1 MPSSAMSD
9 RQGSPM
15 ITPPVAAERAPYKLD
30 DIIDIA
36 VGVFLERGFDSA
48 SMEHLAKA
56 AGITK
61 SSIYYHV
68 SGKEELL
75 RLGVN
80 RALDALFA
88 VLDEPESLQGPA
100 ADRFRHI
107 VRRTVETVC
116 THTPEVA
123 LLVRLLG
130 NSETERL
137 ALERRREFDRSVDR
151 LVQQA
156 IRDGGLRSEVD
167 PTLLTRLCFGMAVS
181 VVEWYRPH
189 GKIDAT
195 QLTDAIE
202 TVLFLG
208 ALPR

>member
-1 MPSSAMSD
+1 MTA
-9 RQGSPM
+9 
-15 ITPPVAAERAPYKLD
+15 AAERAPYKLD
-30 DIIDIA
+30 DVVDIA
-36 VGVFLERGFDSA
+36 VAVFLERGYDGT
-48 SMEHLAKA
+48 SMEHIARA

-68 SGKEELL
+68 AGKEELL

-88 VLDEPESLQGPA
+88 VLDEPDSLQGSSA
-100 ADRFRHI
+100 GRFRHI

-116 THTPEVA
+116 QHTPEVA

-130 NSETERL
+130 NSDTERV
-137 ALERRREFDRSVDR
+137 ALERRREFDRSVTR

-156 IRDGGLRSEVD
+156 IRDGGLRPEIEAI
-167 PTLLTRLCFGMAVS
+167 LLTRLCFGMAVS
-181 VVEWYRPH
+181 VVEWYRPM
-189 GKIDAT
+189 GKLDSAELMDAV
-195 QLTDAIE
+195 E
-202 TVLFLG
+202 TILFLG